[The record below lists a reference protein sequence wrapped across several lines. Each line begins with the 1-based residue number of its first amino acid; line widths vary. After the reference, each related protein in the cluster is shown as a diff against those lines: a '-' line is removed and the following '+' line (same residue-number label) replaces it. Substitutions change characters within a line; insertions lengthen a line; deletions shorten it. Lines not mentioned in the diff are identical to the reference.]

1 MALQKDYTINLDYVL
16 TTDINVDDIEKNI
29 QKQYVIKNA
38 YFKVVNI
45 SPIIYIPVQEE
56 KEGEPESENT
66 STIYL
71 EVYDSEKTKVITI
84 VSVAGFKPSN
94 IDGAENI
101 IKQAYEYLKTTDI
114 LKDSLN
120 VLEKG
125 QSV

>member
-38 YFKVVNI
+38 YFKVINI

-56 KEGEPESENT
+56 NESESKNI

-71 EVYDSEKTKVITI
+71 EVYDSKKTKVITI
-84 VSVAGFKPSN
+84 ESITGFKPSN
-94 IDGAENI
+94 TDGAENI
-101 IKQAYEYLKTTDI
+101 IKQAYEYLKTTE
-114 LKDSLN
+114 LFKNSLN
-120 VLEKG
+120 VLEEG
-125 QSV
+125 QKI

>member
-38 YFKVVNI
+38 YFKVINI

-56 KEGEPESENT
+56 NESESKNNI

-71 EVYDSEKTKVITI
+71 EVYDSKKTKVITI
-84 VSVAGFKPSN
+84 ESITGFKPSN
-94 IDGAENI
+94 TDGAENI
-101 IKQAYEYLKTTDI
+101 IKQAYEYLKTTE
-114 LKDSLN
+114 LFKNSLN
-120 VLEKG
+120 VLEEG
-125 QSV
+125 QKI

>member
-38 YFKVVNI
+38 YFKVINI

-56 KEGEPESENT
+56 NESESKNI

-71 EVYDSEKTKVITI
+71 EVYDSKKTKVITVESI
-84 VSVAGFKPSN
+84 TGFKPSN
-94 IDGAENI
+94 TDGAENI
-101 IKQAYEYLKTTDI
+101 IKQAYEYLKTTE
-114 LKDSLN
+114 LFKNSLN
-120 VLEKG
+120 VLEEG
-125 QSV
+125 QKI